1 MNLNKRTTFRSGS
14 IILAVPLLIAGLF
27 FMFLGAF
34 PILNEIGVI
43 NTDIENKS
51 SMFVNVS
58 VMLLPLTIGL
68 MSVIG
73 SYRLVTKK
81 EGIFPKWFI
90 VVFSFLF
97 ILGIIILIVTT
108 KNFTLLGLIIGILIF
123 NYHKFFKKRKK
134 NQAINSSRYF
144 R

>member
-1 MNLNKRTTFRSGS
+1 MNLHQTTTFKSGS

-97 ILGIIILIVTT
+97 IFGIIIVIVTT

>member
-1 MNLNKRTTFRSGS
+1 MNLHQTTTFKSGS

-27 FMFLGAF
+27 FMFLGTF
-34 PILNEIGVI
+34 LILNEIGVI
-43 NTDIENKS
+43 NTDIENKG

-97 ILGIIILIVTT
+97 ILGIIIVIVTT

>member
-1 MNLNKRTTFRSGS
+1 MNLHQTTTFKSGS

-97 ILGIIILIVTT
+97 ILGIIIVIVTT

>member
-97 ILGIIILIVTT
+97 ILGIIIVIVTT